1 MAEGK
6 VKIDVDLNEKGATS
20 GIGRLKSA
28 LNGLESAGTKAG
40 SVFKSVLG
48 ANLVSAGISAGIS
61 GISNGIRGMVT
72 ELNSSAKSLEKL
84 LKATCQ

>member
-28 LNGLESAGTKAG
+28 LNGLESAFFQAED
-40 SVFKSVLG
+40 
-48 ANLVSAGISAGIS
+48 
-61 GISNGIRGMVT
+61 GIRDKVP
-72 ELNSSAKSLEKL
+72 
-84 LKATCQ
+84 

>member
-40 SVFKSVLG
+40 SVFKTHKPPKQQTPPKTPPKTPK
-48 ANLVSAGISAGIS
+48 I
-61 GISNGIRGMVT
+61 
-72 ELNSSAKSLEKL
+72 
-84 LKATCQ
+84 